1 MPRPR
6 KSTILV
12 RLGGAIADLLQDLID
27 TVLPEPEPDPIPV
40 RVKERR

>member
-1 MPRPR
+1 MPRPL

-12 RLGGAIADLLQDLID
+12 RLGGAIADLVQNVID
-27 TVLPEPEPDPIPV
+27 AVLPEPEPDPIPV